1 MGADGDSFYFC
12 LATASPPAADNSNR
26 DPLPVLLSSP
36 PSCHP
41 AKQGLAWVS
50 LTNRVLGCPVPCTI
64 RCSCPAGRGLCSRG
78 DVRVPIVVCTGSAPH
93 CLHGQRCWGLL
104 WGGCGMPIG
113 CLPYLGPQ
121 QQLWPGEL
129 APGMSPTPCSEHLV
143 QMWSHPQ
150 CLCTEQCWDQQPAQ
164 GISLPRNSPW
174 GCCFTVG
181 TQRDTNSPRHLLKTK
196 LVHSKHG
203 ESAPLHP

>member
-41 AKQGLAWVS
+41 AKRGLVRGS

-129 APGMSPTPCSEHLV
+129 APGMCLPPHAASVWSKCGPIPSVCARSDAGTNNQPRASPCPGT
-143 QMWSHPQ
+143 
-150 CLCTEQCWDQQPAQ
+150 AR
-164 GISLPRNSPW
+164 GGAASPW
-174 GCCFTVG
+174 GHRG
-181 TQRDTNSPRHLLKTK
+181 TQIPPTTC
-196 LVHSKHG
+196 
-203 ESAPLHP
+203 